1 MVKSQ
6 IPAESAP
13 TFLLASRERGQ
24 GERFPFRQNR
34 QLTQPRI
41 VISGKNGNRFTM
53 CGNLGNRLDGMSE
66 FVRGAPRAP
75 APANL
80 AHRSRYH
87 RRFAL
92 PYDSPL
98 PRGEESGVR
107 SEERRVGKEC

>member
-66 FVRGAPRAP
+66 FVG
-75 APANL
+75 
-80 AHRSRYH
+80 AHRVRPRPRISPTDPVAIVASPCRMTPLSHGERSR
-87 RRFAL
+87 
-92 PYDSPL
+92 
-98 PRGEESGVR
+98 G
-107 SEERRVGKEC
+107 